1 MKCFTGF
8 LGKRAITFS
17 PFIIW
22 LLVSCTSTP
31 PSSENTPASLPAKPQ
46 KEAAPVI
53 QEPPPAIDTTHWYV
67 YLTFDDGPQPGTANC
82 IQICKEEQ
90 VKASFFMVGL
100 HTDRWGAGKRLVDT
114 IRQAYPQFVLANHSY
129 SHANNHYRYFYQHP
143 YAALA
148 DFQQA
153 EQVVRPNFRIARLPG
168 NNAWGIEHI
177 EKSHHL
183 VAAVLH
189 KMDSIGYD
197 VIGWDQE
204 WNFRHTNSRPVQIPD
219 SLVART
225 LQLLREGKTRI
236 PRHLVLL
243 SHDRMFSRPADSAS
257 LQRYIFLLK
266 QQPEIVFQTIDQDP
280 GVSKSPAIA
289 AHTF

>member
-8 LGKRAITFS
+8 LGKSATRFF
-17 PFIIW
+17 PLIIW

-31 PSSENTPASLPAKPQ
+31 PSSENSSVSLPPNPQ
-46 KEAAPVI
+46 QDDASVI

-82 IQICKEEQ
+82 IQICKDEQ

-100 HTDRWGAGKRLVDT
+100 HTDRWGPGKRLVDT

-129 SHANNHYRYFYQHP
+129 SHAYNHYRYFYQHP
-143 YAALA
+143 DVALA

-153 EQVVRPNFRIARLPG
+153 EQVLRPNFRIARLPG
-168 NNAWGIEHI
+168 NNAWGIEHK

-189 KMDSIGYD
+189 KLDSIGYD

-204 WNFRHTNSRPVQIPD
+204 WNFRHTNYRPVQIPD

-225 LQLLREGKTRI
+225 MQLLREGKTRI

-243 SHDRMFSRPADSAS
+243 SHDRMFFRPDDSAS

-266 QQPEIVFQTIDQDP
+266 QQPEIVFQTIDQYP
-280 GVSKSPAIA
+280 GVSKSPAIT

>member
-1 MKCFTGF
+1 L
-8 LGKRAITFS
+8 LG
-17 PFIIW
+17 
-22 LLVSCTSTP
+22 SCTSAP
-31 PSSENTPASLPAKPQ
+31 PPSENTTYPQPDNSGKEEPTLPQDVTPAL
-46 KEAAPVI
+46 
-53 QEPPPAIDTTHWYV
+53 DTTHWYV

-82 IQICKEEQ
+82 IQICKDEQ

-100 HTDRWGAGKRLVDT
+100 HSDKWRFGKLLVDT

-129 SHANNHYRYFYQHP
+129 SHAKNYYRYFYQHP
-143 YAALA
+143 DAALA
-148 DFQQA
+148 DFELA
-153 EQVVRPNFRIARLPG
+153 EQVVRPNFKIARLPG
-168 NNAWGIEHI
+168 NNAWGIEHK

-183 VAAVLH
+183 VASVLH

-204 WNFRHTNSRPVQIPD
+204 WNFRHTNSRPVQVPD
-219 SLVART
+219 SLAART
-225 LQLLREGKTRI
+225 MQLLREGKTRI

-257 LQRYIFLLK
+257 LQRYVFLLK
-266 QQPEIVFQTIDQDP
+266 QQPNIVFQTIDQYP
-280 GVSKSPAIA
+280 GVSKSPAIT

>member
-8 LGKRAITFS
+8 LGKSATRFF
-17 PFIIW
+17 PLIIW

-31 PSSENTPASLPAKPQ
+31 PSSENSPVSLPTNPQ
-46 KEAAPVI
+46 QDDASVI
-53 QEPPPAIDTTHWYV
+53 QEPPPVIDTTHWYV

-82 IQICKEEQ
+82 IQICKDEQ

-100 HTDRWGAGKRLVDT
+100 HTDRWGPGKRLVDT

-129 SHANNHYRYFYQHP
+129 SHAYNHYRYFYQHP
-143 YAALA
+143 DEALA

-153 EQVVRPNFRIARLPG
+153 EQVVRPNFRIARFPG
-168 NNAWGIEHI
+168 NNAWGIEHQ

-225 LQLLREGKTRI
+225 MQLLREGKTRI

-266 QQPEIVFQTIDQDP
+266 KQPEIVFQTIDQYP
-280 GVSKSPAIA
+280 GVSKSPAIT

>member
-8 LGKRAITFS
+8 LGKSATRFF
-17 PFIIW
+17 PLIIW

-31 PSSENTPASLPAKPQ
+31 PSSENSPVSLPTNPQ
-46 KEAAPVI
+46 QDDASVI
-53 QEPPPAIDTTHWYV
+53 QEPPPVIDTTHWYV
-67 YLTFDDGPQPGTANC
+67 YLTFDDGPQTGTANC
-82 IQICKEEQ
+82 IQICKDEQ

-100 HTDRWGAGKRLVDT
+100 HTDRWGPGKRLVDT

-129 SHANNHYRYFYQHP
+129 SHAYNHYRYFYQHP
-143 YAALA
+143 DVALA

-153 EQVVRPNFRIARLPG
+153 EQVLRPNFRIARLPG
-168 NNAWGIEHI
+168 NNAWGIEHK

-189 KMDSIGYD
+189 KLDSIGYD

-204 WNFRHTNSRPVQIPD
+204 WNFRHTNYRPVQIPD

-225 LQLLREGKTRI
+225 MQLLREGKTRI

-243 SHDRMFSRPADSAS
+243 SHDRMFFRPADSAS

-266 QQPEIVFQTIDQDP
+266 QQPEIVFQTIDQYP
-280 GVSKSPAIA
+280 GVSKSPAIT

>member
-1 MKCFTGF
+1 MKYNFGY
-8 LGKRAITFS
+8 LGKKIN
-17 PFIIW
+17 
-22 LLVSCTSTP
+22 LVFCSILWMLGSCTTAP
-31 PSSENTPASLPAKPQ
+31 HPSENTAYPQSDRYGKEEPTLPQ
-46 KEAAPVI
+46 
-53 QEPPPAIDTTHWYV
+53 DTAHWYV

-82 IQICKEEQ
+82 IQICKEEG

-100 HTDRWGAGKRLVDT
+100 HTDNWGAGKRLVDF

-143 YAALA
+143 DAALA

-153 EQVVRPNFRIARLPG
+153 EQVIRPNFRIARLPG
-168 NNAWGIEHI
+168 NNAWGIGHK

-225 LQLLREGKTRI
+225 MQLLREGKTRI

-243 SHDRMFSRPADSAS
+243 SHDRMFYHPADSAS

-266 QQPEIVFQTIDQDP
+266 QQPEVVFQTIDQYP
-280 GVSKSPAIA
+280 GVSKSTPIT

>member
-1 MKCFTGF
+1 MKCFSSF
-8 LGKRAITFS
+8 LGKRATTFF
-17 PFIIW
+17 PFIVW
-22 LLVSCTSTP
+22 LLVSCNSAPSHAENP
-31 PSSENTPASLPAKPQ
+31 PNSQPAELQ
-46 KEAAPVI
+46 KVEQTVQQEASPV
-53 QEPPPAIDTTHWYV
+53 IDTTHWYV

-100 HTDRWGAGKRLVDT
+100 HTDRWKAGKLLVDA
-114 IRQAYPQFVLANHSY
+114 IRQAYPQFILANHSY
-129 SHANNHYRYFYQHP
+129 SHANNHYRYFYEHP
-143 YAALA
+143 DAALS
-148 DFQQA
+148 DFEQA
-153 EQVVRPNFRIARLPG
+153 EQVVRPNFKIARLPG
-168 NNAWGIEHI
+168 NNAWGIEHK

-204 WNFRHTNSRPVQIPD
+204 WNFRHTNARPVQSPD

-225 LQLLREGKTRI
+225 MQLLREGKTRI

-243 SHDRMFSRPADSAS
+243 SHDRMFSHPVDSAS
-257 LQRYIFLLK
+257 LQRYIYLLK
-266 QQPEIVFQTIDQDP
+266 QQPEVVFQTIDQYP
-280 GVSKSPAIA
+280 GVSKSPPIT

>member
-8 LGKRAITFS
+8 LGKSATRFF
-17 PFIIW
+17 PLIIW

-31 PSSENTPASLPAKPQ
+31 PSSENSPVSLPTNPQ
-46 KEAAPVI
+46 QDDASVI
-53 QEPPPAIDTTHWYV
+53 QKPLPAIDTTHWYV

-82 IQICKEEQ
+82 IQICKDEQ

-100 HTDRWGAGKRLVDT
+100 HTDRWGPGKRLVDT

-129 SHANNHYRYFYQHP
+129 SHAYNHYRYFYQHP
-143 YAALA
+143 DEALA

-153 EQVVRPNFRIARLPG
+153 EQVLRPNFRIARFPG
-168 NNAWGIEHI
+168 NNAWGIEHQ

-225 LQLLREGKTRI
+225 MQLLREGKTRI

-266 QQPEIVFQTIDQDP
+266 QQPEIVFQTIDQYP
-280 GVSKSPAIA
+280 GVSKSPAIT

>member
-1 MKCFTGF
+1 MKWLFGF
-8 LGKRAITFS
+8 LGKSATRFF
-17 PFIIW
+17 PVMLWF
-22 LLVSCTSTP
+22 LVSCTSTP
-31 PSSENTPASLPAKPQ
+31 PSSENTPASLPANPQ
-46 KEAAPVI
+46 KEVAPVI

-100 HTDRWGAGKRLVDT
+100 HTDRWGPGKRLVDT

-129 SHANNHYRYFYQHP
+129 SHAYNHYRYFYQHP
-143 YAALA
+143 DVALV

-153 EQVVRPNFRIARLPG
+153 EQVLQPKFRIARFPG
-168 NNAWGIEHI
+168 NNAWGIEHK

-225 LQLLREGKTRI
+225 MQLLREGKTRI

-266 QQPEIVFQTIDQDP
+266 QQPEIVFQTIDQYP
-280 GVSKSPAIA
+280 GVSKSPAIT

>member
-1 MKCFTGF
+1 MKCFTVF
-8 LGKRAITFS
+8 LGKSATRFF
-17 PFIIW
+17 PLIIW
-22 LLVSCTSTP
+22 LLVGCTSTP
-31 PSSENTPASLPAKPQ
+31 PSSENSPVSLPTNPQ
-46 KEAAPVI
+46 QDDASVI
-53 QEPPPAIDTTHWYV
+53 QEPPPVIDTTHWYV

-82 IQICKEEQ
+82 IQICKDEQ

-100 HTDRWGAGKRLVDT
+100 HTDRWGPGKRLVDT

-129 SHANNHYRYFYQHP
+129 SHAYNHYRYFYQHP
-143 YAALA
+143 DEALA

-153 EQVVRPNFRIARLPG
+153 EQVVRPNFRIARFPG
-168 NNAWGIEHI
+168 NNAWGIEHK

-204 WNFRHTNSRPVQIPD
+204 WNFRHTNSRPVQVPD

-225 LQLLREGKTRI
+225 MKLLREGKTRI

-266 QQPEIVFQTIDQDP
+266 QQPEIVFQTIDQYP
-280 GVSKSPAIA
+280 GVSKSPAIT

>member
-1 MKCFTGF
+1 MKYNFGV
-8 LGKRAITFS
+8 LGKKIN
-17 PFIIW
+17 
-22 LLVSCTSTP
+22 LVFYSILCMLGSCTTA
-31 PSSENTPASLPAKPQ
+31 PSPSEKTTYPEPDKSAKEEPTFPQDTTPAL
-46 KEAAPVI
+46 
-53 QEPPPAIDTTHWYV
+53 DTTHWYV

-82 IQICKEEQ
+82 IQICKDEQ

-100 HTDRWGAGKRLVDT
+100 HADKWRFGKLLVDT
-114 IRQAYPQFVLANHSY
+114 IRQSYPQFVLANHSY

-143 YAALA
+143 DLALA
-148 DFQQA
+148 DFEQA
-153 EQVVRPNFRIARLPG
+153 EQVLQPNFKIARLPG
-168 NNAWGIEHI
+168 NNAWGIEHK

-204 WNFRHTNSRPVQIPD
+204 WNFRHTNSRPVQLPD

-225 LQLLREGKTRI
+225 MQLLREGKTRI

-266 QQPEIVFQTIDQDP
+266 QQPDIVFQTIDQYP
-280 GVSKSPAIA
+280 GVSKSPATT